1 MSLSAIVFD
10 FDGLIIDTEGP
21 GFISWQEIYQEF
33 GKSLTLDDW
42 RHSTGYVGGF
52 DPAIHLERLLG
63 RKLDWSELMPRRSRR
78 NWELTLLAGVLP
90 GIKELIEA
98 GKQSGIPIGVASNS
112 EQGWVESGLKRLG
125 LRSYIDVIVTRDM
138 VLNPKPAPD
147 VYLKVVETL
156 HVAPWQAV
164 ALEDSEPGYRAAKR
178 AGLKTVVIPNQ
189 FSERQNLSDA
199 DLIVRS
205 ALEVNLDRLEGLV
218 RGDAP
223 KAAASPR

>member
-21 GFISWQEIYQEF
+21 GFISWQEIYQQF

-63 RKLDWSELMPRRSRR
+63 RKLDWSDLMPQRSRR
-78 NWELTLLAGVLP
+78 NWELTLQAGVLP
-90 GIKELIEA
+90 GIKELMEA
-98 GKQSGIPIGVASNS
+98 AKQSGLPLGVASNS
-112 EQGWVESGLKRLG
+112 ELGWVESGLKRLG
-125 LRSYIDVIVTRDM
+125 LRSYINVIVTREM

-147 VYLKVVETL
+147 VYLKVGETL
-156 HVAPWQAV
+156 RVLPSRAV

-189 FSERQNLSDA
+189 FSERQNLSGA
-199 DLIVRS
+199 DLIVQS
-205 ALEVNLDRLEGLV
+205 ALELDLDRLEELV
-218 RGDAP
+218 KGDVSR
-223 KAAASPR
+223 AAASPR

>member
-21 GFISWQEIYQEF
+21 GFFSWQEAYQQF

-63 RKLDWSELMPRRSRR
+63 RKLDWSDIMPKRSQR
-78 NWELTLLAGVLP
+78 NWELTLEAGVLP

-98 GKQSGIPIGVASNS
+98 AKQSGLPVGVASNS
-112 EQGWVESGLKRLG
+112 EQAWVEGGLKRLG
-125 LRSYIDVIVTRDM
+125 LRSYVDVIVTRDM

-147 VYLKVVETL
+147 VYLKAVETL
-156 HVAPWQAV
+156 HVSPSRGV

-189 FSERQNLSDA
+189 FSERQDLSDA

-205 ALEVNLDRLEGLV
+205 ALELDLDRLARLVEGGV
-218 RGDAP
+218 P
-223 KAAASPR
+223 KAIETTG